1 MIDRLLE
8 NGWIKQAD
16 ADKARK
22 EPLAV
27 TSRSNAAHTFAGE
40 YFAEEVRRDIFERYG
55 EKKLYE
61 GGLSVRTTLDPKLQV
76 MARKTMAA
84 GLVNFDEAQGWRGA
98 MSKLDISGDWGVK
111 LAEIKSLG
119 DISPWRMAVVLETS
133 DQSARIGFQP
143 GRELGGA
150 ISKDRQTGLITLDGV
165 RWAKPARRCGA
176 RQTADGFGLA
186 NSVAGRRDLRRSAV
200 RQGRQRRSKASIA
213 CGNCLKCPAP
223 WSRWIR

>member
-1 MIDRLLE
+1 MIDRLVE

-111 LAEIKSLG
+111 LADVKSLG

-150 ISKDRQTGLITLDGV
+150 SPRNGRPASSRSTASDG
-165 RWAKPARRCGA
+165 RRRLPAGA
-176 RQTADGFGLA
+176 RQDADRGLA
-186 NSVAGRRDLRRSAV
+186 SSCRRATSSMPTR
-200 RQGRQRRSKASIA
+200 
-213 CGNCLKCPAP
+213 
-223 WSRWIR
+223 

>member
-1 MIDRLLE
+1 MRNHDRAVERRNYVIDRLLE

-22 EPLAV
+22 DPLIV
-27 TSRSNAAHTFAGE
+27 TNRGNAAHIFAGE

-61 GGLSVRTTLDPKLQV
+61 GGLSVRTTLDPKMQV

-84 GLVNFDEAQGWRGA
+84 GLVNYDEAQGWRGA
-98 MSKLDISGDWGVK
+98 ISKLDITGDWGVK
-111 LAEIKSLG
+111 LADVKSLS

-143 GRELGGA
+143 GRELGGT
-150 ISKDRQTGLITLDGV
+150 ISKERQTGIITLDGV
-165 RWAKPARRCGA
+165 QMGKAVAGPDEGQDADGGFAGFVARRYHLC
-176 RQTADGFGLA
+176 RPAD
-186 NSVAGRRDLRRSAV
+186 R
-200 RQGRQRRSKASIA
+200 
-213 CGNCLKCPAP
+213 
-223 WSRWIR
+223 